1 MAFCNLLKC
10 YVACQLVSQLLF
22 NIFISNNQI
31 PFHLLSKKHLVRY
44 LQVPKYYEHKCKFQ
58 KWHSWA
64 VIILI
69 LFRSNYLINR
79 TITKDRCLRFQAWIY
94 QNVSNEFL
102 SAWFKFR
109 AKIPTHAGVCVK
121 GEWQKYTRL
130 FLPLSKN
137 EVLKDIGHSISIGN
151 LTLDVS
157 SVTVSCFIH
166 YDTSL
171 QNVTDIITKCGC

>member
-1 MAFCNLLKC
+1 MLVLTIFSYWEENWTLEYNSMAFCNLLKC

-109 AKIPTHAGVCVK
+109 AKMLEYVSR
-121 GEWQKYTRL
+121 E
-130 FLPLSKN
+130 SDKN
-137 EVLKDIGHSISIGN
+137 
-151 LTLDVS
+151 TPVS
-157 SVTVSCFIH
+157 SFR
-166 YDTSL
+166 SL
-171 QNVTDIITKCGC
+171 KTKY